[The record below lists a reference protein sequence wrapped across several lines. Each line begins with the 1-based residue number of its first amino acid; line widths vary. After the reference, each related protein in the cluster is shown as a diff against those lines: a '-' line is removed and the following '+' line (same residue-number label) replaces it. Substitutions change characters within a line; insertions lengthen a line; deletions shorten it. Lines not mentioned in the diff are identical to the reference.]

1 MAMEDGI
8 DEVAAAAVSSLTN
21 VLTVASDEIVSPMLI
36 NICFRMRPA
45 FDRHESAIRIA
56 AFGLFAGLCKFGNGV
71 SAENFED
78 QVHTNLPT
86 YVVHLNDEDYKVSEA
101 CRDSLAIVADL
112 VDIAELTDLL
122 ENFSARPD
130 EYDSFVRDFCP
141 IFTQNFPRRLT
152 AYLQAATGYFKSNWS
167 VVRGNAAM
175 FAGHLIASVPE
186 RRRRTVDLGSVINEI
201 FQLLG
206 AQNANV
212 RSRSAKVLSYLHEL

>member
-130 EYDSFVRDFCP
+130 EYDSFVRDFLSD
-141 IFTQNFPRRLT
+141 FSLQNF
-152 AYLQAATGYFKSNWS
+152 SE
-167 VVRGNAAM
+167 VV
-175 FAGHLIASVPE
+175 
-186 RRRRTVDLGSVINEI
+186 
-201 FQLLG
+201 
-206 AQNANV
+206 
-212 RSRSAKVLSYLHEL
+212 